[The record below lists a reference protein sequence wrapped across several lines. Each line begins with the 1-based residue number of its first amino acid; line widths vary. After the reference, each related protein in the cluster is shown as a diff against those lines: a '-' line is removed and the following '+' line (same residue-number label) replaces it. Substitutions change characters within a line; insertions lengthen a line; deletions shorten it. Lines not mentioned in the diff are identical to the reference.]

1 MYNLLQIIFIVSVS
15 LIIYTYA
22 LYPFIVI
29 ILSKIFK
36 KSNLGTTEN
45 FQPNVAIIMAA
56 YNEDKIISQKL
67 DSIFNTNYPLNKI
80 KIYIGN
86 DSSTDNTELIIKNY
100 QQKHEN
106 ITIVNF
112 KARSGKIKI
121 INELYKLVTEPVLIF
136 TDANVLFTTNTIN
149 NLISPLNTTTV
160 ATAAKIIKTIKN
172 ANGIAFQ
179 EIEYLNYENKIKLA
193 ESKLFKTVIGIEG
206 GCFAI
211 NKTYFPT
218 IPDNFIVDDFYVTL
232 SIIKKHKNISFAF
245 NAICYEDTSTQSD
258 VEFKRKV
265 RISTG
270 NFQNLFAFKSLLAQ
284 FWRGSVLAYISHKV
298 IRWNVPFLM
307 LISLLTTAILALN
320 SKLYFLLFFAQLILI
335 QIAVIVNLFNI
346 KFSLLKFISH
356 FYYMNFA
363 LFLGFKN
370 YIKGVKTSI
379 WEPTKRTIE

>member
-15 LIIYTYA
+15 LIFYTYV
-22 LYPFIVI
+22 LYPVFVI
-29 ILSKIFK
+29 ILSKIFY
-36 KSNLGTTEN
+36 KSNAKTLEIK
-45 FQPNVAIIMAA
+45 QPNVAIIMAA
-56 YNEDKIISQKL
+56 YNEDKVISQKIE
-67 DSIFNTNYPLNKI
+67 SIINSNYPLNKI
-80 KIYIGN
+80 NIYIGN
-86 DSSTDNTELIIKNY
+86 DSSTDNTETIIKDY

-121 INELYKLVTEPVLIF
+121 INELYKLVKEPILIF
-136 TDANVLFTTNTIN
+136 TDANVLFNTNTIN
-149 NLISPLNTTTV
+149 NLISPINANTV
-160 ATAAKIIKTIKN
+160 ASAAKIIKTIKN
-172 ANGIAFQ
+172 ANGIAIQ
-179 EIEYLNYENKIKLA
+179 EIEYLNYENKIKFA

-211 NKTYFPT
+211 DKTYFPT
-218 IPDNFIVDDFYVTL
+218 IPENFIVDDFYVTL
-232 SIIKKHKNISFAF
+232 SIIKKHKNILFSS

-270 NFQNLFAFKSLLAQ
+270 NFQNLFAFKSLLIQ
-284 FWRGSVLAYISHKV
+284 FWRGSVVAYLSHKV
-298 IRWNVPFLM
+298 IRWSVPFLL
-307 LISLLTTAILALN
+307 LISLLTTALLALN
-320 SKLYFLLFFAQLILI
+320 SKVYFLLFFAQIILI
-335 QIAVIVNLFNI
+335 QTAVIVNLFNI
-346 KFSLLKFISH
+346 KFAVLKFISH

-363 LFLGFKN
+363 LFLGFIN